1 MEVETKNGNLLRVEF
16 ECCTVPRYNVCANK
30 DWISWGKDNA
40 YPNFLLFLDNR
51 NAYHGSIIQAKSD
64 YIFGK
69 GLSYDKDELTM
80 LQQAQYSQFLS
91 RANDNEDWNDIFRK
105 NCKPGEI
112 FNGVCL
118 QIVWKINGKC
128 DVFSMNPGHFR
139 TNAKGNKYYYCEA
152 WSQYNSEGILLPNPN
167 PEDHESYRTF
177 NAFNPKIRTGAQILF
192 YKAPFLTLEE
202 YGHLYPQPNYIQV
215 IQDVETDIEITNFH
229 YNGLKNGMSASS
241 IVSLFNG
248 EPELPEQRKIAA
260 KFKNKH
266 TGSNN
271 AGGFIINFVDK
282 GGTPADIKNLTMS
295 DLDKMFEVLGK
306 RLQQNIF
313 SGHRFDP
320 ILGGIMQ
327 EGQLGGA
334 KEILEKYDKF
344 VKTYIHNR
352 QEMHLNII
360 RMIGD
365 VNGVDLSELEVKQMT
380 PVREELPV
388 DQITVDILGAD
399 VIKKYLSKRYD
410 IDVEESDIEVAKM
423 EALPVNENIKNM
435 KGAEY
440 RRLQNMIAKF
450 KAGKMQRSEI
460 ELWIKGHGL
469 GQDYIDTVLG
479 KQAQFS
485 EEVDVVLKAF
495 EACAIDDNTEDEIV
509 HEEFI
514 CNGIEALESNFNAVK
529 KVSEMKFEAS
539 LRDQIL
545 ELLKGD
551 PSLNAEKIA
560 KQLGKNIKTVNESLK
575 LLAEEEL
582 IIVGR
587 AVNTPTQ
594 KGLDKKTV
602 DIQYETYTVYEYV
615 TRPNVP
621 ETETSSRNFCKRMMA
636 LSRSGKRWTKE
647 GIDNIYASVKDQLA
661 MPDFDPWIYRGGFYT
676 NPDTQETTPYCRH
689 IWKSIT
695 KTRRKQ

>member
-1 MEVETKNGNLLRVEF
+1 MEVETKQGNLLRVEF
-16 ECCTVPRYNVCANK
+16 ECCTVPQYNVCANK
-30 DWISWGKDNA
+30 DWVSWGKDNA

-51 NAYHGSIIQAKSD
+51 NAYHGSIIQAKTD

-80 LQQAQYSQFLS
+80 LEQAQYAQFLS
-91 RANDNEDWNDIFRK
+91 RANDTEDWNEIFRK
-105 NCKPGEI
+105 NCKPGEV

-118 QIVWKINGKC
+118 QVVWKINGKC

-139 TNAKGNKYYYCEA
+139 TNEKGNKFYYCEA
-152 WSQYNSEGILLPNPN
+152 WSQYNSEGILLANPN
-167 PEDHESYRTF
+167 PEDHSSFRTF

-202 YGHLYPQPNYIQV
+202 FGHLYPQPNYTQV
-215 IQDVETDIEITNFH
+215 IQDIETDIEITNFH

-344 VKTYIHNR
+344 LKTYVHSR

-360 RMIGD
+360 RMMGEI
-365 VNGVDLSELEVKQMT
+365 NGVDLSKLEVKQMT

-388 DQITVDILGAD
+388 DQITVDILGVD
-399 VIKKYLSKRYD
+399 VIKKYLAKRYD

-423 EALPVNENIKNM
+423 EALPVNDNIKNM

-450 KAGKMQRSEI
+450 KAGKMKREEI

-479 KQAQFS
+479 KQAFS
-485 EEVDVVLKAF
+485 KIKCIEELF
-495 EACAIDDNTEDEIV
+495 EAYAIDDNPEDEVIS
-509 HEEFI
+509 EEFI
-514 CNGIEALESNFNAVK
+514 RGRVGGLEAEFNGLKKSQFADLERQVLEALKGNPAMTEE
-529 KVSEMKFEAS
+529 EMAKRFGTDLDTIKNIFEALVVAGLITS
-539 LRDQIL
+539 TTTGIL
-545 ELLKGD
+545 L
-551 PSLNAEKIA
+551 SEKA
-560 KQLGKNIKTVNESLK
+560 LATRSVNLE
-575 LLAEEEL
+575 
-582 IIVGR
+582 
-587 AVNTPTQ
+587 
-594 KGLDKKTV
+594 
-602 DIQYETYTVYEYV
+602 YETYTVYDYILD
-615 TRPNVP
+615 PNKSYAGNP
-621 ETETSSRNFCKRMMA
+621 NQISKDLLSTSHVFCKKLIA
-636 LSRSGKRWTKE
+636 LSNAGKRWTKE
-647 GIDNIYASVKDQLA
+647 ALDRITNEFGEDAWTYK
-661 MPDFDPWIYRGGFYT
+661 GGFT
-676 NPDTQETTPYCRH
+676 GQGDGEITPYCNH
-689 IWKSIT
+689 IFRALT
-695 KTRRKQ
+695 KVRRKQ